1 MQSRIRRWGNSL
13 GVRIPQV
20 VAERSRLTEG
30 TPVEIFV
37 QLSDVVIRPKRLSLD
52 DLLVEVTPD
61 NCHTA
66 MDWGGPYGK
75 EWE

>member
-1 MQSRIRRWGNSL
+1 MQTRIRRWGNSL
-13 GVRIPQV
+13 GVRIPQA

-37 QLSDVVIRPKRLSLD
+37 RQSDVVIRPKRLHLE
-52 DLLVEVTPD
+52 DLLTQVTPE

-66 MDWGGPYGK
+66 TDWGTPQGQ